1 MTTDTEARAYE
12 LMLVLNADQSDD
24 TIQKHIDSIKKLIT
38 DQGGEIF
45 FEDVWG
51 RRDLAYKI
59 KKEEIGYYIVMNFT
73 INGEKLKEIDDH
85 MRIDLKLLRYLL
97 IKTPEG
103 YEPTPITEADLEWT
117 KRIRKDD
124 EEKEEES
131 VVEEKPK
138 KEEPKPE
145 PEPEEKPEPEEEE
158 VVEEEKPEEKPEEE
172 AVEEEAEKEVVEEVE
187 PEEKPEEEEIVEE
200 EKPEE
205 EAVEEEVTEEPE
217 PEAEPEEKEP
227 EKEDEKKTMDDLDE
241 KLKAIM
247 NDTDIDISL

>member
-172 AVEEEAEKEVVEEVE
+172 AVEEE
-187 PEEKPEEEEIVEE
+187 
-200 EKPEE
+200 
-205 EAVEEEVTEEPE
+205 VTEEPE